1 MGIFKSYDR
10 DNVRFKKIYLVSNK
24 NCYSILTY
32 SQLDELIKNRKH
44 KYNTTIVF
52 FKNYLIKGLGIEW
65 IKTKIKLIN
74 KEHKNHKIQFYV
86 DCGYDFGLSITLIR
100 NNIDFI
106 KLKSNKI
113 ILKKI
118 ESIAKQNNVVL
129 NPVFNIENKIFDN
142 NLNRRDRI
150 YEN

>member
-32 SQLDELIKNRKH
+32 SQLDE
-44 KYNTTIVF
+44 
-52 FKNYLIKGLGIEW
+52 
-65 IKTKIKLIN
+65 LIN